1 MSVKE
6 IVPGVYGI
14 GLGGVNV
21 FLVEADDGLVL
32 IDAGMPNRDTQILS
46 ALRDLSRKPEEV
58 RYILVT
64 HAHVDHVGGLAA
76 LKKATGAITMAHPV
90 TATDLR
96 EGLSQ
101 RPISPAPG
109 LANKLI
115 YNLLLKNATPSRAES
130 FVIDREVN
138 DGEVVAGGLTVVHTP
153 GHTAGHLS
161 YLWPRHGGVLFIGDA
176 AAAFFRLGYPPLFE
190 DFEEGKH
197 TLAKIGKMDF
207 QVACLAHGQA
217 IMKDA
222 PARFREKWG

>member
-14 GLGGVNV
+14 ALGGVSV
-21 FLVEADDGLVL
+21 FLVEGDEGLVL
-32 IDAGMPNRDTQILS
+32 IDAGMPHRDTQILS

-76 LKKATGAITMAHPV
+76 LKKATGAVTMAHPV
-90 TATDLR
+90 TAADLR

-101 RPISPAPG
+101 RPIGPAPG
-109 LANKLI
+109 LVYKLL
-115 YNLLLKNATPSRAES
+115 YNLLMKNATASRAES
-130 FVIDREVN
+130 FEVDREVN
-138 DGEVVAGGLTVVHTP
+138 DGDVVAGGLTAVYTP
-153 GHTAGHLS
+153 GHTAGHMS
-161 YLWPRHGGVLFIGDA
+161 YLWPRQGGVLFVGDA

-190 DFEEGKH
+190 DFDEGQR
-197 TLAKIGKMDF
+197 TLARLGKMDF
-207 QVACLAHGQA
+207 QVACLAHGRA
-217 IMKDA
+217 ILKDA